1 MIFGEVPFKALSSN
15 YVDLYDQIKKGNID
29 FTLKDINISKETQTL
44 IKRMLAYE
52 VKDRITWKEIC
63 QLPLL
68 SGSLKY
74 PEEKICLAI
83 LEGEKINFLSN
94 KEFYEAHP

>member
-63 QLPLL
+63 
-68 SGSLKY
+68 
-74 PEEKICLAI
+74 
-83 LEGEKINFLSN
+83 
-94 KEFYEAHP
+94 